1 VTDSAA
7 LRVMILHN
15 RYQQA
20 GGEDVAVEQES
31 ELLRARGHAVRLVE
45 RENTDIAASNLVS
58 KARLLRDTLWS
69 AESHRLVRNAIRD
82 FRPNVVHV
90 HNFLPLLSPS
100 VHHAAWA
107 ERIAVVQTLHNYR
120 LICPGALLLRNGK
133 VCEDCVGRSTWRGA
147 AHGCYRGSRATSTAV
162 AAMVEVHRGVGTW
175 RNVQAYIVLSEF
187 QRAKLIQGGLP
198 GDRLHYKPNFVTW
211 DFPVREGPGDPYVL
225 YAGRLS
231 AEKGIRTC
239 VEAWVRAGAD
249 GVAGLSLKVVGSGP
263 LIDELR
269 AHVADSAARVEFLGF
284 RPRAQIAELLSR
296 ARFLV
301 YPSELHEPNGL
312 TLIEAFAAG
321 VPILATRMG
330 SLQEFVETDRTGLH
344 FQAGDPVDLLAAA
357 LRLGSDQAANER
369 MGKAARATYLAHYTP
384 EQNYPRLMDVYQ
396 TAMGRVVA

>member
-1 VTDSAA
+1 VDESA

-31 ELLRARGHAVRLVE
+31 ALLRARGHAVRLVE
-45 RENTDIAASNLVS
+45 RQNTDISATTLTS
-58 KARLLRDTLWS
+58 KTSLLGNTLWS
-69 AESHRLVRNAIRD
+69 AESYRLVRDAIRD
-82 FRPNVVHV
+82 FRPHVLHV

-107 ERIAVVQTLHNYR
+107 ERVAVVQTLHNYR

-147 AHGCYRGSRATSTAV
+147 VHGCYRGSRAASTAV
-162 AAMVEVHRGVGTW
+162 AAMVELHRALATW
-175 RNVQAYIVLSEF
+175 RKVQAYIVLSQF

-198 GDRLHYKPNFVTW
+198 ADRLHYKPNFVTW
-211 DFPVREGPGDPYVL
+211 EFRVREGSGDPYVL

-239 VEAWVRAGAD
+239 VEAWLRAGTD

-263 LIDELR
+263 LLDELR
-269 AHVADSAARVEFLGF
+269 ARVAESSARVEFLGF
-284 RPRAQIAELLSR
+284 RTRSEIAELLSR
-296 ARFLV
+296 ARFLI

-312 TLIEAFAAG
+312 ALIEAFAAG

-330 SLQEFVETDRTGLH
+330 SLQEFVEPERTGLH
-344 FQAGDPVDLLAAA
+344 FQAGDPNDLLAAA
-357 LRLGSDQAANER
+357 RRLGSDLAANEK
-369 MGKAARATYLAHYTP
+369 MGTAARAMYLAHYTP
-384 EQNYPRLMDVYQ
+384 DQNYPRLIDIYG
-396 TAMGRVVA
+396 AALGRVTA